1 MKNWLKNFIIA
12 FLSIAIVAI
21 TINEVGKK
29 RVLKEMAM
37 IRVDA
42 VASDLDD
49 VTIEENEAR
58 FDYLFALT
66 KTANTF
72 RLKCL
77 WFIGDVTAS
86 VIIASLLVGIDKKS
100 KTRHRARNGN
110 YRSKTFG

>member
-66 KTANTF
+66 KTANAF

-86 VIIASLLVGIDKKS
+86 AIISSLLVGIDKKS
-100 KTRHRARNGN
+100 KTRHRARKGN